1 MIRHPLMLF
10 FTVLAVC
17 AQSGCAIWMWPGAE
31 PQVQHGQI
39 EQIIPW
45 QAESPL
51 VPGDVDQITIGQH
64 AQFWIA
70 EPVETS
76 RRDGEPKL
84 IAGRI
89 LEVNANEIVV
99 TDGVSFDPPV
109 MKRRQSPLQRIPYYG
124 RLFKTTGVGVMPVP
138 IEGEVRLAKASLLGA
153 CAISESEWDEFRQQ
167 PHFERIGVDFDF
179 SMNRQGLR

>member
-51 VPGDVDQITIGQH
+51 VPGDVDKITIGQH
-64 AQFWIA
+64 AQFWITELVDTCRPA
-70 EPVETS
+70 
-76 RRDGEPKL
+76 GEPRL
-84 IAGRI
+84 IAGRV
-89 LEVNANEIVV
+89 LEVNADEIVV
-99 TDGVSFDPPV
+99 SDGISFDSPV

-124 RLFKTTGVGVMPVP
+124 RLFKTTGVGVIPMP
-138 IEGEVRLAKASLLGA
+138 IEGEVRLTKASVLGA
-153 CAISESEWDEFRQQ
+153 CAIPESEWDALRQQ

-179 SMNRQGLR
+179 NSHR